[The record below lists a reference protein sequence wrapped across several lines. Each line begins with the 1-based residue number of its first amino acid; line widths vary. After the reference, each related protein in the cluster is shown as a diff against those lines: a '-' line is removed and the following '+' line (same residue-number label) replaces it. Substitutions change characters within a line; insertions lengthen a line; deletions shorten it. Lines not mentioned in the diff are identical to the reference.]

1 MWLRVFG
8 ACVCE
13 LLDLTGMCAFFDSN
27 LVWRNIVMA
36 ATRCALLSTG
46 FGLDTGGV
54 GVVGVGFIFG
64 VAGR

>member
-1 MWLRVFG
+1 MG
-8 ACVCE
+8 A
-13 LLDLTGMCAFFDSN
+13 LIDSN

-36 ATRCALLSTG
+36 ATRFALLSTG

-54 GVVGVGFIFG
+54 DVVGVGFIFG